1 MDTNEL
7 FDELS
12 DELSALVD
20 KYKIFDPNATT
31 EGETYVVIPQ
41 NGNPEIVIN
50 DHVTLAHGTTL
61 IFAGGKITGSGTLTG
76 DYTRLVAPIT
86 QIFGKDITVDGIWE
100 MDRAYPQW
108 FGARNDISSA
118 EFCLLR
124 EACEAAANQNKLDAE
139 SIKKDIETAR
149 NNALKQLDAW
159 NVDSSDAI
167 NKAMK
172 LKHAGEVFLPKG
184 EYAICKTLQV
194 PHGIVLRGELADYR
208 NNTISQWKQ
217 DEESKIWEHNEI
229 ALIDGDY
236 PLGGDTPS
244 TNLLSYY
251 KLGTVIRPLNTNYPL
266 SVDSNGTPI
275 TSFDNNFAIIINPN
289 IHPFIDHTPDASSE
303 EHTDTRGDH
312 NDAWEQGYPH
322 SLTTIR
328 DIQLSNYWTATP
340 SMRGIYAIGG
350 MKIEN
355 ISWDQFV
362 QAVATPNNMYCDG
375 KTIINCEFNA
385 PTGCIFKDFVFGKFV
400 GSDEII
406 KHFVQDAKEYYA
418 FDLGGLGDKLYFHR
432 NHLPMGE
439 IAGGLRLSYSFG
451 AQISCNIINDNITFS
466 DCKGISFSANHCESG
481 IQVEISNSQIG
492 FSDNYFHKGKKP
504 TFLIHDNNAR
514 GSVNVQ
520 SSTVDLRNNCLV
532 FMDHE
537 DTDSILYIEN
547 ISPYDIQT
555 DGFVSLSIQN
565 TYRYRLPRNAG
576 GNIHPCGLA
585 ILKEIWTEGVAEPE
599 LIPFTEFN
607 NLSYL
612 LSGNSLLKPNFH
624 IVHNHVVNNTQFL
637 RGSAMANGGVKWFID
652 QGTYSYYMQTIWD
665 RKRLIGS
672 TAQVLGNFKLGEIDS
687 ESKLPTGFL
696 LNFGAHWLDG
706 PSDGNGNQAMIRL
719 MRTRTSGNA
728 IYHSVEVPVCG
739 TRFLY
744 DNGISVCGF
753 KWQLDSQIDELPV
766 NTMIQSI
773 HFVGDNVV
781 CKGTACPTVG
791 EWTIGDIVYNTGT
804 ASNNA
809 LWIYTANGWQAR

>member
-61 IFAGGKITGSGTLTG
+61 IFAGGKITGTGTLTG

-108 FGARNDISSA
+108 FGARNDISNS
-118 EFCLLR
+118 EFWYLR
-124 EACEAAANQNKLDAE
+124 ETCKAAGENQPDAAT
-139 SIKKDIETAR
+139 SKKKIEEAR
-149 NNALKQLDAW
+149 NNALKQLDTW

-184 EYAICKTLQV
+184 EYAICKTLKV
-194 PHGIVLRGELADYR
+194 PYGIVLRGELADYR
-208 NNTISQWKQ
+208 LNVGDTQLP
-217 DEESKIWEHNEI
+217 
-229 ALIDGDY
+229 AGDY
-236 PLGGDTPS
+236 PLGGNSTPD
-244 TNLLSYY
+244 NLSSYY

-266 SVDSNGTPI
+266 SVDGNGTPI
-275 TSFDNNFAIIINPN
+275 TSFDDNFAIVINPN
-289 IHPFIDHTPDASSE
+289 IHPNES
-303 EHTDTRGDH
+303 H
-312 NDAWEQGYPH
+312 NAEWEQEFPPAF
-322 SLTTIR
+322 TTIR
-328 DIQLSNYWTATP
+328 DIQFTNFWTETP

-350 MKIEN
+350 MRIEN
-355 ISWDQFV
+355 LCWSQFV
-362 QAVATPNNMYCDG
+362 QAVATPNDMYCDG
-375 KTIINCEFNA
+375 KTIINCGFSA
-385 PTGCIFKDFVFGKFV
+385 PASGCIFNDFVFGKFV

-432 NHLPMGE
+432 NHLSMGE
-439 IAGGLRLSYSFG
+439 IAGGLRLSGSFG
-451 AQISCNIINDNITFS
+451 AQISCNIINDNIAFD
-466 DCKGISFSANHCESG
+466 DCKGISFSSNHCEDG
-481 IQVEISNSQIG
+481 IQVTISNSQIG

-537 DTDSILYIEN
+537 DTDSILYIGN

-599 LIPFTEFN
+599 LTPFTEFN

-624 IVHNHVVNNTQFL
+624 IVHNHVVNNTQLL
-637 RGSAMANGGVKWFID
+637 RGSAMANGGVKWFLNK
-652 QGTYSYYMQTIWD
+652 GTYQYRMQTIWD

-672 TAQVLGNFKLGEIDS
+672 TAQVLGNFNLGDINS
-687 ESKLPTGFL
+687 ETGLATGFL

-706 PSDGNGNQAMIRL
+706 PSDGNGNQAIIRL
-719 MRTRTSGNA
+719 MRARTSGNA

-753 KWQLDSQIDELPV
+753 KWQSDSKIDELTV

-773 HFVGDNVV
+773 HFIGDNVI

-791 EWTIGDIVYNTGT
+791 EWTVGDIVYNTGT

>member
-194 PHGIVLRGELADYR
+194 PHGIVLRGELAEYR
-208 NNTISQWKQ
+208 NNSIKT
-217 DEESKIWEHNEI
+217 DEGIIDLE
-229 ALIDGDY
+229 DGDY
-236 PLGGDTPS
+236 PLGGDTPPD
-244 TNLLSYY
+244 NLFVYY
-251 KLGTVIRPLNTNYPL
+251 KLGTIIRPLNTNYPL
-266 SVDSNGTPI
+266 SVDGNGTPI
-275 TSFDNNFAIIINPN
+275 TSFDNNFAIVINSN
-289 IHPFIDHTPDASSE
+289 IHPND
-303 EHTDTRGDH
+303 DH
-312 NDAWEQGYPH
+312 NTEWEQIYPH

-328 DIQLSNYWTATP
+328 DIRFMNYWTATP
-340 SMRGIYAIGG
+340 SMRGIYSNGG

-355 ISWDQFV
+355 LCWDQFV
-362 QAVATPNNMYCDG
+362 QAVATPGSLYCDG
-375 KTIINCEFNA
+375 KTIINCAFNA
-385 PTGCIFKDFVFGKFV
+385 PTGCIFNDFVFDKFV
-400 GSDEII
+400 GSDEFI

-432 NHLPMGE
+432 NHLSMGE

-624 IVHNHVVNNTQFL
+624 IVHNHVVNSTQLL
-637 RGSAMANGGVKWFID
+637 RGSAMANGGVKWFLD
-652 QGTYSYYMQTIWD
+652 KGTYSYYMQTIWD
-665 RKRLIGS
+665 RKRLIGCNS
-672 TAQVLGNFKLGEIDS
+672 LSLGDDFQLGEINS
-687 ESKLPTGFL
+687 ESKLATGFL
-696 LNFGAHWLDG
+696 LNFGPHPFDG

-719 MRTRTSGNA
+719 MRARTSGNA

-739 TRFLY
+739 TGFLY

-791 EWTIGDIVYNTGT
+791 EWTVGDIVYNTGT

>member
-1 MDTNEL
+1 MDTN
-7 FDELS
+7 
-12 DELSALVD
+12 ELSALVD
-20 KYKIFDPNATT
+20 KYKIFDPNVTT

-41 NGNPEIVIN
+41 NDNSETVIN
-50 DHVTLAHGTTL
+50 NHVTLAHGTTL
-61 IFAGGKITGSGTLTG
+61 IFAGGKITGTGTLTG
-76 DYTRLVAPIT
+76 DYTRLIAPIT

-118 EFCLLR
+118 EFCFLR
-124 EACEAAANQNKLDAE
+124 EACEAAANQNKFDAG

-149 NNALKQLDAW
+149 NNALQQLEAW

-217 DEESKIWEHNEI
+217 DEESNNWEHNGI

-236 PLGGDTPS
+236 PLGGDTPP

-251 KLGTVIRPLNTNYPL
+251 KLGTIIRPLNTNYPI
-266 SVDSNGTPI
+266 SVDKKGTPI
-275 TSFDNNFAIIINPN
+275 TSFDNNFAIVINPN
-289 IHPFIDHTPDASSE
+289 VHPFIDHTPDGTSE

-312 NDAWEQGYPH
+312 NAAWEHIYPH

-328 DIQLSNYWTATP
+328 DIQFMNYWTKTP

-355 ISWDQFV
+355 IGWSQFV
-362 QAVATPNNMYCDG
+362 QAVATPNDMYCDG
-375 KTIINCEFNA
+375 KTIINCIFNA
-385 PTGCIFKDFVFGKFV
+385 PTGCIFKDFVFDTLFNSKK
-400 GSDEII
+400 II
-406 KHFVQDAKEYYA
+406 KRFAQDPNEYYA
-418 FDLGGLGDKLYFHR
+418 FDLSGLGDKLYFHR
-432 NHLPMGE
+432 NHLNIGE
-439 IAGGLRLSYSFG
+439 IAGGLKLSKSNG
-451 AQISCNIINDNITFS
+451 AQISCNIINDHIAFYN
-466 DCKGISFSANHCESG
+466 CKGVSFSANHCENG
-481 IQVEISNSQIG
+481 IQVSISNSQIG
-492 FSDNYFHKGKKP
+492 FSDNYFHKGEKP

-520 SSTVDLRNNCLV
+520 SSTITLQNNSLV
-532 FMDHE
+532 FLDHE
-537 DTDSILYIEN
+537 DEDSNMYIGD

-555 DGFVSLSIQN
+555 DGYLSLSIQN
-565 TYRYRLPRNAG
+565 TYRYRTPRNAP
-576 GNIHPCGLA
+576 GNMHGCGLA
-585 ILKEIWTEGVAEPE
+585 ILKEIWTIGEDEPE

-624 IVHNHVVNNTQFL
+624 IVHNHVVNNTQFF
-637 RGSAMANGGVKWFID
+637 RGSAMANSGVKWFLNKD
-652 QGTYSYYMQTIWD
+652 SYHYRVQTIWD

-672 TAQVLGNFKLGEIDS
+672 TAQVLGDFNLGEVDS
-687 ESKLPTGFL
+687 KTGLAIGFL
-696 LNFGAHWLDG
+696 LNIGAHWLDG
-706 PSDGNGNQAMIRL
+706 PSDGNGSQTSIRL
-719 MRTRTSGNA
+719 MRARNSEPTA
-728 IYHSVEVPVCG
+728 YHSVEVPLCG
-739 TRFLY
+739 THFLY
-744 DNGISVCGF
+744 DNGLSVCGF
-753 KWQLDSQIDELPV
+753 KWQSESSIAELPV

-773 HFVGDNVV
+773 HFIGDNVV

-791 EWTIGDIVYNTGT
+791 EWTVGDIVYNTGT

>member
-61 IFAGGKITGSGTLTG
+61 IFAGGKITGTGTLTG

-108 FGARNDISSA
+108 FGARNDISNS
-118 EFCLLR
+118 EFWYLR
-124 EACEAAANQNKLDAE
+124 ETCKAAGENQPDAAT
-139 SIKKDIETAR
+139 SKKKIEEAR
-149 NNALKQLDAW
+149 NNALKQLDTW

-194 PHGIVLRGELADYR
+194 PHGIVLRGELAEYR
-208 NNTISQWKQ
+208 NNSIKT
-217 DEESKIWEHNEI
+217 DEGIIDLE
-229 ALIDGDY
+229 DGDY
-236 PLGGDTPS
+236 PLGGDTPPD
-244 TNLLSYY
+244 NLFVYY
-251 KLGTVIRPLNTNYPL
+251 KLGTIIRPLNTNYPL
-266 SVDSNGTPI
+266 SVDGNGTPI
-275 TSFDNNFAIIINPN
+275 TSFDNNFAIVINSN
-289 IHPFIDHTPDASSE
+289 IHPND
-303 EHTDTRGDH
+303 DH
-312 NDAWEQGYPH
+312 NTEWEQIYPH

-328 DIQLSNYWTATP
+328 DIQFSNYWTATP
-340 SMRGIYAIGG
+340 SMRGIYALGG

-362 QAVATPNNMYCDG
+362 QAVATSGNLYSDG
-375 KTIINCEFNA
+375 KNIINCEFNA
-385 PTGCIFKDFVFGKFV
+385 PTGCIFNDYVFNTYPSLIGKDELV
-400 GSDEII
+400 I
-406 KHFVQDAKEYYA
+406 KRLAHDTKEYYA

-432 NHLPMGE
+432 NHLSMGE

-451 AQISCNIINDNITFS
+451 AQISCNIINDNIAFY

-481 IQVEISNSQIG
+481 IQVKISNSQIG
-492 FSDNYFHKGKKP
+492 FSDNYFHKGEKP
-504 TFLIHDNNAR
+504 TFLIRDDYAR
-514 GSVNVQ
+514 GSVSVQ

-537 DTDSILYIEN
+537 DTDSILYIGN

-599 LIPFTEFN
+599 LTPFTEFN

-624 IVHNHVVNNTQFL
+624 IVHNHVVNNTQRL
-637 RGSAMANGGVKWFID
+637 SGSAMANGGVKWFLNK
-652 QGTYSYYMQTIWD
+652 GTYQYRMQTIWD

-672 TAQVLGNFKLGEIDS
+672 TAQVLGNFNLGDINS
-687 ESKLPTGFL
+687 ETGLATGFL

-719 MRTRTSGNA
+719 MRARTSGNA
-728 IYHSVEVPVCG
+728 IYHSVEIPVCG

-753 KWQLDSQIDELPV
+753 KWQSDSKIDELTV

-791 EWTIGDIVYNTGT
+791 EWTVGDIVYNTGT

>member
-208 NNTISQWKQ
+208 LNTTTNAQLP
-217 DEESKIWEHNEI
+217 N
-229 ALIDGDY
+229 GDY
-236 PLGGDTPS
+236 PLGGDSTPD
-244 TNLLSYY
+244 NLSSYY
-251 KLGTVIRPLNTNYPL
+251 KLGTIIRPLNTNYPL

-275 TSFDNNFAIIINPN
+275 TSFDNNFAIVINPN
-289 IHPFIDHTPDASSE
+289 IHPNE
-303 EHTDTRGDH
+303 NH
-312 NDAWEQGYPH
+312 NTKWEQEFPSAY
-322 SLTTIR
+322 TTIR
-328 DIQLSNYWTATP
+328 DIHFINFWTETP

-350 MKIEN
+350 MKLEN
-355 ISWDQFV
+355 LHWSQFV
-362 QAVATPNNMYCDG
+362 QAVATPNDMYCDG
-375 KTIINCEFNA
+375 KTIINCGFSA
-385 PTGCIFKDFVFGKFV
+385 PTGCIFNDFVFDTLVGKDKVVKRFA
-400 GSDEII
+400 
-406 KHFVQDAKEYYA
+406 QDTKEYYA
-418 FDLGGLGDKLYFHR
+418 FDLVGLGDNLYFHR
-432 NHLPMGE
+432 NHLSMGE
-439 IAGGLRLSYSFG
+439 IVGGLRLSYSFG
-451 AQISCNIINDNITFS
+451 AQISCNIINDNIAFY

-481 IQVEISNSQIG
+481 IQVKISNSQIG

-537 DTDSILYIEN
+537 DTDSILYIGN

-599 LIPFTEFN
+599 LTPFTEFN

-624 IVHNHVVNNTQFL
+624 IVHNHVVNNTQLL
-637 RGSAMANGGVKWFID
+637 RGSAMANGGVKWFLNK
-652 QGTYSYYMQTIWD
+652 GTYQYRMQTIWD

-672 TAQVLGNFKLGEIDS
+672 TAQVLGNFNLGDINS
-687 ESKLPTGFL
+687 ETGLATGFL

-719 MRTRTSGNA
+719 MRARTSGNA
-728 IYHSVEVPVCG
+728 IYHSVEIPVCG

-753 KWQLDSQIDELPV
+753 KWQSDSKIDELTV

-791 EWTIGDIVYNTGT
+791 EWTVGDIVYNTGT